1 MQRLVKSIAVVTLF
15 LGVPA
20 FAGAHT
26 TLDGLPFPLSLSADQ
41 TMWKRVQRFD
51 VGTRVKVTVGTAPAV
66 ERYFVLLSDT
76 EVVVLN
82 LSAENLPKRRLLG
95 MATDN
100 PSWIAGTAKTTY
112 RDSDLRI
119 GPEGVFLKDQKVAEL
134 GQVVERI
141 PRDRVTSITKA

>member
-1 MQRLVKSIAVVTLF
+1 MQRLVKSIAVVIWLS

-26 TLDGLPFPLSLSADQ
+26 TLDGLPFTADQ
-41 TMWKRVQRFD
+41 AMWKRVQRFD

-66 ERYFVLLSDT
+66 ERYFVLLSET

-82 LSAENLPKRRLLG
+82 LTAENLPKRRLLG

-119 GPEGVFLKDQKVAEL
+119 GPEGVFFKDQKVAEL
-134 GQVVERI
+134 AQVVERI

>member
-1 MQRLVKSIAVVTLF
+1 MQRLVKSIAAVTWLS

-20 FAGAHT
+20 VAVAHT
-26 TLDGLPFPLSLSADQ
+26 TLDGIPRPFAADD

-66 ERYFVLLSDT
+66 ERYFVLLNDA

-82 LSAENLPKRRLLG
+82 LTAENIPKRRLLG
-95 MATDN
+95 MAADN
-100 PSWIAGTAKTTY
+100 PSWIAGTSKTTY

-119 GPEGVFLKDQKVAEL
+119 GPEGVFVKDQKVAEL

-141 PRDRVTSITKA
+141 PRARITSISKA